1 MGLLSMFKTL
11 RAVRHLSTG
20 GAMQQAVSELCVPVP
35 WGQIRGQVWG
45 PDHGRPVLCLHGWS
59 DNCGSFKNLI
69 PLLPKECKYVAMDMA
84 GHGLSSHRP
93 DGVFY
98 MFSSYVADVYR
109 VIDALQWKRFSI
121 IGHSMGG
128 NVASLFSALYP
139 EMVER
144 LVVLDLFGF
153 FPTEVEK
160 IPELMRKGIDEM
172 VQYDKK
178 KGERAERVYT
188 YEKAVERLRAANPFL
203 SEQSARILLE
213 RGSTEVEGG
222 VVFNRDFRINL
233 TNITRLTLMQAFE
246 MLSRT
251 QAQIHLVMASN
262 GIRRSLSEP
271 MKQVCD
277 ELLKAYADKG
287 ASVVTVAGD
296 HHVHLNHPEAV
307 AQLLTD
313 YLQRGAVTRADGPAT
328 GMDAAKLG

>member
-1 MGLLSMFKTL
+1 MLEMFRWVLS
-11 RAVRHLSTG
+11 
-20 GAMQQAVSELCVPVP
+20 
-35 WGQIRGQVWG
+35 
-45 PDHGRPVLCLHGWS
+45 CLT
-59 DNCGSFKNLI
+59 
-69 PLLPKECKYVAMDMA
+69 A
-84 GHGLSSHRP
+84 
-93 DGVFY
+93 
-98 MFSSYVADVYR
+98 
-109 VIDALQWKRFSI
+109 
-121 IGHSMGG
+121 
-128 NVASLFSALYP
+128 ASVCSQFSALYP

-172 VQYDKK
+172 VQYDKR

-296 HHVHLNHPEAV
+296 HHVHLNRPEAV

-328 GMDAAKLG
+328 GMDAAKL